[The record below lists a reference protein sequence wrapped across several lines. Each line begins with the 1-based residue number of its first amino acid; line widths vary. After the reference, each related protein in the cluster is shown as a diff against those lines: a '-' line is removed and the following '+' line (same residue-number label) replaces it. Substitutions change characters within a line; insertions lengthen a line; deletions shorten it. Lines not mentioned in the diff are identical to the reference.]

1 MLGTTCRQPDHE
13 EGNRVIPGISRLLE
27 DLKALEDHAR
37 AYRSRGEL
45 RMVLVTEEEA
55 DVVDSFRRFMAQEY

>member
-1 MLGTTCRQPDHE
+1 M
-13 EGNRVIPGISRLLE
+13 IPGISRLLE